1 MQTLLALPPWLVV
14 ALVALLPSLEASML
28 LGVVIP
34 GELAVLAGGVLA
46 HEGVVPLWVVVLAAV
61 GGAALGDQVGYTL
74 GRRYGARLLA
84 HLPRRVRD
92 AGTVERALLLVRRR
106 GAVAVVVGRWVAA
119 LRALVPGVAGMSG
132 LGRRAFTVANLTG
145 GALWAAAVAV
155 AGYLAGAS
163 YTALERRL
171 GLGSEAL
178 LAVIVVLMLGWLV
191 QQHRHRAR
199 HIRKL
204 TR

>member
-14 ALVALLPSLEASML
+14 TLVALLPSLEASML

-84 HLPRRVRD
+84 HLPKRVRD
-92 AGTVERALLLVRRR
+92 SGTVERALLLVRRR